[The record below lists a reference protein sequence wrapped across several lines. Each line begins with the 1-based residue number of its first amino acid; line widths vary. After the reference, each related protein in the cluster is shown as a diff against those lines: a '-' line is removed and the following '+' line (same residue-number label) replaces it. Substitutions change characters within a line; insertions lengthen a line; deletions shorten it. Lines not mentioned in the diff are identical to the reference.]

1 MNNSNEIAN
10 FQRYIIDQ
18 LKAGRITKEQAV
30 QALAKTDATGGSMRE
45 EQSGPPGSTRYVP
58 VWRDAPLGRAL
69 DVAQAHEQHCVVVV
83 TEHGHERLV
92 DTLKARTDQRL
103 LARMTVVSAPEEAAA
118 KGTLADQMS
127 GLASA
132 MILDVFLSLKAQVT
146 AILQHGKGRKSS
158 ADTLLSVFLRPDSY
172 AEDKVA
178 HESVY
183 VGVEAAI
190 SAMLKTL
197 NKEHPSITTQLVALD
212 QASLGQ
218 LSQNSTA
225 EEQHSHAAY
234 VRYLKNVRYVQ
245 VFETLS
251 DRSDGASLQSFIKT
265 DASYLIIGGVGGIG
279 LHLADYIL
287 RRGSRPASY

>member
-30 QALAKTDATGGSMRE
+30 QALAKTDATGGRMRE

-92 DTLKARTDQRL
+92 DTLKARLDQRL
-103 LARMTVVSAPEEAAA
+103 LARMTVVSAPEEADA

-132 MILDVFLSLKAQVT
+132 MILDVFVSLKAQVT

-158 ADTLLSVFLRPDSY
+158 ADTLLRVFFLRPDSY
-172 AEDKVA
+172 AEDKVT

-197 NKEHPSITTQLVALD
+197 NKEHRALPLNWWRLMKPPWV
-212 QASLGQ
+212 S
-218 LSQNSTA
+218 
-225 EEQHSHAAY
+225 
-234 VRYLKNVRYVQ
+234 
-245 VFETLS
+245 
-251 DRSDGASLQSFIKT
+251 
-265 DASYLIIGGVGGIG
+265 
-279 LHLADYIL
+279 
-287 RRGSRPASY
+287 